1 MTVRTPITH
10 TTAETRFVDAAGVE
24 LAYRRF
30 GSRAEDGRRA
40 AP

>member
-1 MTVRTPITH
+1 MTVRMPITH

-24 LAYRRF
+24 FAYRRF
-30 GSRAEDGRRA
+30 GFLAEDGRRA